1 MIFIIIPFFEKI
13 EISSKRMQQKI
24 KKSVYLMFFADKDS
38 HPNSPAGAK
47 YNLNGTMTCDVREKI
62 QKNRAEEKS
71 IEQIKRERQKAK
83 EEKYGPNRPRRNAK
97 SLGPNAPGFK
107 PGQFQREKRFQPK
120 LVLIQN
126 TDRYIF

>member
-1 MIFIIIPFFEKI
+1 
-13 EISSKRMQQKI
+13 MQQKI
-24 KKSVYLMFFADKDS
+24 KKSIYLMFFADKDS

-83 EEKYGPNRPRRNAK
+83 EEKYGPNRGPRRNAK
-97 SLGPNAPGFK
+97 SLGPNATGLK

-120 LVLIQN
+120 
-126 TDRYIF
+126 